1 MTSKLLKDIQEM
13 ATNLAEKEMAKKLKK
28 VTKDLEN
35 EMRKTKIKN
44 ENLKFLIDRF
54 PEVYEA
60 VKDRESWR
68 FDDLTIFDV
77 KLKDLKLVDISGGKY
92 YYQAGMMEEG
102 EYYIVDTKN
111 KDIYYPSPR
120 SWCC

>member
-35 EMRKTKIKN
+35 GMRKTKIKN

-111 KDIYYPSPR
+111 KDIYYPSAR
-120 SWCC
+120 MWF